1 MAFYHTTTKR
11 YIQIMT
17 IKSMTA
23 FAGAEREIN
32 HWSFSWELR
41 TVNHRYLD
49 IALRLPDSLRV
60 LEADVRNR
68 IGQSVKRGRVD
79 ATLVQKKAQASE
91 TGLELDIGLLRKLL
105 DVTAEIE
112 SNAGRPLGQFNA
124 LELLRWPG
132 VLRESDAEREQLAPV
147 LLDLLGVAL
156 DKIVDVRLN
165 EGAQLAE
172 LVETRCLKMREY
184 LGDVRERMPGILAA
198 IHLKILTR
206 LAEYTARPDQDRFE
220 QELVY
225 LAQKLDV
232 AEELDRLDAHIAETL
247 KTLRQPEPSGRRL
260 DFLLQEMNR
269 EANTLGSKS
278 ADTETTRAS
287 VELKV
292 LIEQMREQIQ
302 NIE

>member
-1 MAFYHTTTKR
+1 MS
-11 YIQIMT
+11 

-23 FAGAEREIN
+23 FAGAEHEIAG
-32 HWSFSWELR
+32 WAFSWEIR

-49 IALRLPDSLRV
+49 IALRLPEPLRF
-60 LEADVRNR
+60 LEAEVRTR
-68 IGQSVKRGRVD
+68 IAHSLKRGRVD
-79 ATLVQKKAQASE
+79 IILVQKKAHGPE
-91 TGLELDIGLLRKLL
+91 TGLNLDADLIAKLL
-105 DVTAEIE
+105 AATAQIE
-112 SNAGRPLGQFNA
+112 AQSGGKLSQFTA
-124 LELLRWPG
+124 LDLLRWPG
-132 VLRESDAEREQLAPV
+132 AIRETEADREQLAPE
-147 LLDLLGVAL
+147 LLKLLGAAL
-156 DKIVDVRLN
+156 DKLVAVREN

-172 LVETRCLKMREY
+172 LVETRCHAMRGHIATVRAKMPE
-184 LGDVRERMPGILAA
+184 ILAA
-198 IHLKILTR
+198 LRQKITSR
-206 LAEYTARPDQDRFE
+206 INEVSAQPDQNRLE

-232 AEELDRLDAHIAETL
+232 AEELDRLDAHIGETL
-247 KTLRQPEPSGRRL
+247 KTLRQPEPTGRRL